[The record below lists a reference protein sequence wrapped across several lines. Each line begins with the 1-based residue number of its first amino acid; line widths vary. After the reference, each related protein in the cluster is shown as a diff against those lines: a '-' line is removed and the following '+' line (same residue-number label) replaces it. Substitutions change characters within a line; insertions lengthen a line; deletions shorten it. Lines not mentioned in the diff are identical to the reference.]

1 MHKVT
6 HKGVVLAGG
15 SGTRLYPATRAISKQ
30 LLPVFDKPMV
40 YYPLSVLMLAGI
52 RDVLIISTPHDLPL
66 FEALLGDGS
75 QWGLRLTYREQ
86 PRPEGIAQ
94 ALTIAG
100 EVFPDSPLALILGD
114 NVFYSHGLTGKLA
127 EATRAPGRATVFAHA
142 VHDPERFGVVDFAAD
157 GTVQGIVEKPAVA
170 PSPYAVTGLYF
181 YPADAPAVAAGLTP
195 SARGEYEITDVN
207 LAYLARGLLNATL
220 LGRGAAWLDTGTF
233 DALLQAANFV
243 ATVQTNQRFMVAC
256 LEEIAFHAGWITA
269 AEVQEAAASLGNTEY
284 AAYLRNLL

>member
-1 MHKVT
+1 MRNVA
-6 HKGVVLAGG
+6 HKGIVLAGG

-52 RDVLIISTPHDLPL
+52 RDILLISTPHDLPL
-66 FEALLGDGS
+66 FQALLGDGS
-75 QWGLRLTYREQ
+75 QWGLTLSYREQ
-86 PRPEGIAQ
+86 PEPKGIAQ

-100 EVFPDSPLALILGD
+100 DVFPGAPLALILGD
-114 NVFYSHGLTGKLA
+114 NVFYSHGLTGKLL
-127 EATRAPGRATVFAHA
+127 EATSTPERATIFAHA
-142 VHDPERFGVVDFAAD
+142 VHDPERFGVVNFAED
-157 GTVQGIVEKPAVA
+157 GTVQGIVEKPDVA

-181 YPADAPAVAAGLTP
+181 YPADAPEVAAGLTP
-195 SARGEYEITDVN
+195 SPRGEYEITDVN
-207 LAYLARGLLNATL
+207 LAYLQRGLLRATL

-256 LEEIAFHAGWITA
+256 LEEIAYRAGWISADEVATA
-269 AEVQEAAASLGNTEY
+269 AGSLGNTEY